1 MSVFDTGKA
10 ASKSISEKAKSA
22 VDDLTKN
29 VASATEEAK
38 GLLVDVQADAAENAS
53 KLKDDLQT
61 KSDATGEKIHDAA
74 DSLSKQVG
82 DKAEQ
87 VQSKLTAAVTT
98 LKDKAEI
105 VAKDI
110 EGKLQEAKGSVTGDP
125 IDKVSGEVKQATAAL
140 DSKIEDVKDN
150 IKKSL

>member
-1 MSVFDTGKA
+1 MSVFDKGKA
-10 ASKSISEKAKSA
+10 ASKSISDKAKST

-29 VASATEEAK
+29 VASATEDAK
-38 GLLVDVQADAAENAS
+38 GLLVDAQADAAENAA
-53 KLKDDLQT
+53 KLKDDLQA
-61 KSDATGEKIHDAA
+61 KSDATGEKIHDAV
-74 DSLSKQVG
+74 DSLSEQVG

-87 VQSKLTAAVTT
+87 VKSKLTAAVST

-105 VAKDI
+105 LAKDI

-125 IDKVSGEVKQATAAL
+125 VDKVSGEVKQATAAL

-150 IKKSL
+150 VKKSL